1 MERRPII
8 AGNWKMNLTNSE
20 SIKFLDQI
28 FQMSLSDNV
37 EKIIYAPS
45 LFLKDMIEKVT
56 TSGIIVGAENCYYED
71 KGAYTGE
78 ISPLML
84 KDIDCL
90 DCLIGHSER
99 REIFKEDDRLI
110 NKKIKALIKH
120 GIRPLLCVGESSSE
134 KDAGLTKDKVK
145 VQIESAFEGLSRD
158 DLKDIIIAYEP
169 IWAIGTGITPTS
181 SEAEETIKYI
191 RDVIRGI
198 HGDLADSIRILYGGS
213 VKPDNIESFMAEEN
227 IDGALV
233 GGASLNPTSYS
244 ALVNY

>member
-1 MERRPII
+1 
-8 AGNWKMNLTNSE
+8 
-20 SIKFLDQI
+20 
-28 FQMSLSDNV
+28 
-37 EKIIYAPS
+37 
-45 LFLKDMIEKVT
+45 
-56 TSGIIVGAENCYYED
+56 
-71 KGAYTGE
+71 
-78 ISPLML
+78 ML